1 MFNHYTRLKDPT
13 LNMCVQLIFLIQYAL
28 SDQGHNIQSY
38 PICTTKIITIPTT
51 HIKCDLQTNFEYTL
65 THLTYPTT

>member
-51 HIKCDLQTNFEYTL
+51 HQM
-65 THLTYPTT
+65 

>member
-38 PICTTKIITIPTT
+38 PICTTKSSPSLLLISNVISKPILNT
-51 HIKCDLQTNFEYTL
+51 H
-65 THLTYPTT
+65 